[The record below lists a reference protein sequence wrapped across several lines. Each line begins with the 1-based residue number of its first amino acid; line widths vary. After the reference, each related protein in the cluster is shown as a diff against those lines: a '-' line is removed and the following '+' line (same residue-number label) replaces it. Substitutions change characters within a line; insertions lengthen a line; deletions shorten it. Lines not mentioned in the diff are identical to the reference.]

1 MSDTRDAVVV
11 TIGRDHFASEITAH
25 GHTLLADEPV
35 ALGGRDA
42 GPTPYDLL
50 LAALGSC
57 TAITLRIYADRKGW
71 NLDRVAVTLRH
82 DRIHASDCQHC
93 ETKVGTIHSIARDIL
108 LEGNLADDQRA
119 RLLDIAE
126 KCPVH
131 RTLQSEIRIE
141 TRLVGEAAGPS

>member
-11 TIGRDHFASEITAH
+11 TIGRDHFASEIAAH
-25 GHTLLADEPV
+25 GHKLLADEPV

-50 LAALGSC
+50 LSALGSC
-57 TAITLRIYADRKGW
+57 TAITLRIYADRKSW

-82 DRIHASDCQHC
+82 GRIHASDCQDC
-93 ETKVGTIHSIARDIL
+93 ETKGGKIDSIERDIL
-108 LEGNLADDQRA
+108 LEGDLDDEQRA

-131 RTLQSEIRIE
+131 RTLTSEIRIA
-141 TRLVGEAAGPS
+141 TRLVAAATAPS